1 MIVITFP
8 FIPIN
13 KNRLPWICPL
23 FLIAAT
29 SCRTA
34 KKTDSTQLQSFK
46 YSYCT
51 PNITYEGAIWQ
62 DTLPVVL
69 RQNNLSPHDRL
80 LCNVLGIGHYVNDL
94 LVLGK
99 DSTNDYKRLLL
110 KQRIGERV
118 LVAQTEFEA
127 VAAELDCE
135 GERAN
140 LAAIYLD
147 NLNSKKNKRL
157 TIGSVVMGALTTMAT
172 ALISN
177 KSTQTVTAMSGG
189 MLSAGLAVLTINPKG
204 KKIEFYHERNLLKSI
219 WKDQIINTEYPLFVW
234 KMLHEKQFSNSGQI
248 TLANSIKNRWLEF
261 EFDDKIDKPQE
272 SLLFGA
278 GGYYHSEDLHTRSA
292 MLNQLQ
298 STIRSI
304 NQDLSSLVVF
314 IEKI

>member
-1 MIVITFP
+1 MKVI
-8 FIPIN
+8 
-13 KNRLPWICPL
+13 KYLLWLCPL
-23 FLIAAT
+23 CLIAAT

-34 KKTDSTQLQSFK
+34 KKADSTQLKSFK

-51 PNITYEGAIWQ
+51 PNISYEESTWQ
-62 DTLPVVL
+62 DTLPGVL
-69 RQNNLSPHDRL
+69 PPNHLSPHDRL

-94 LVLGK
+94 LILGK
-99 DSTNDYKRLLL
+99 DSLNDYKRLVL
-110 KQRIGERV
+110 KQQIGERV

-147 NLNSKKNKRL
+147 NLNSKRNKKL
-157 TIGSVVMGALTTMAT
+157 TIGSVVMGALTTVAT
-172 ALISN
+172 ALISD
-177 KSTQTVTAMSGG
+177 KSTQTAVGVSGG
-189 MLSAGLAVLTINPKG
+189 TLSAGLAVLTINPKG
-204 KKIEFYHERNLLKSI
+204 RKIEFYHERNLLKSI
-219 WKDQIINTEYPLFVW
+219 WEDQVVNTEYPVFVW
-234 KMLHEKQFSNSGQI
+234 KMLHERQFSNSGNI
-248 TLANSIKNRWLEF
+248 TLAGSIKNRWLEF
-261 EFDDKIDKPQE
+261 EFNGKIDKPQE
-272 SLLFGA
+272 KLLFGA
-278 GGYYHSEDLHTRSA
+278 GGYYHSDDLHTRSA